1 MQFSIIFGE
10 LWLPRLGKTEPI
22 MASKNFDKV
31 IKLLRRYKS
40 YVVLAIGV
48 LVAVIVASLLIYYL
62 VEEGHLESEVWLKFA
77 ELLMNIGETMIGTVV
92 IGGGLGTLINFIFE
106 EMKKEEEEAKERVKD
121 WQDKREK
128 NKLFRWE
135 MQNKLQEAHDHVE
148 LARILIKSHK
158 SGKTYGEQIRN
169 RIMPSLISLQDF
181 KRKLTHAE
189 DRELVRNMDYL
200 QVSLTYMIAYL
211 SVLIEE
217 FECSYLKISNLQ
229 NYQDALANRMRTL
242 FTEVTEGKKEEAI
255 TLEKKKVFLEKAEEL
270 FGNIDIPSNI
280 EVVWQAMGELDYI
293 WDFIDEL
300 RNDKGQKSLYN
311 QFFLQHYFHCLK
323 ILKTKQSSIN
333 EKMANKPQFV
343 ANMEELKRIEEK
355 KNSDQPLTNQDS
367 LTRKMMREELHFDFD
382 TAKKKS
388 V

>member
-1 MQFSIIFGE
+1 
-10 LWLPRLGKTEPI
+10 
-22 MASKNFDKV
+22 MASKNFNKV
-31 IKLLRRYKS
+31 IKLLRRYK
-40 YVVLAIGV
+40 YHVMIAVVGLLG
-48 LVAVIVASLLIYYL
+48 VIVASLLIYHQ
-62 VEEGHLESEVWLKFA
+62 VGEDHPQKEFWHKFA
-77 ELLMNIGETMIGTVV
+77 EFLMNIGETMIGTLV

-121 WQDKREK
+121 WQEKREK

-181 KRKLTHAE
+181 KRILTHAE
-189 DRELVRNMDYL
+189 DRELVKNMDYL

-229 NYQDALANRMRTL
+229 NYQDALAQRMHTL
-242 FTEVTEGKKEEAI
+242 FTEVTEGKKEEGL
-255 TLEKKKVFLEKAEEL
+255 TLENKKAFLEKAEQI
-270 FGNIDIPSNI
+270 FGSIDIPSYI

-293 WDFIDEL
+293 WDFIGEM
-300 RNDKGQKSLYN
+300 RSEKGHKSLYN
-311 QFFLQHYFHCLK
+311 EFFLQHYFHCLK
-323 ILKTKQSSIN
+323 ILKTQQGAMS
-333 EKMANKPQFV
+333 EKLINKPQFI

-355 KNSDQPLTNQDS
+355 KNSDQPLTKQDS
-367 LTRKMMREELHFDFD
+367 LTRKIMREEFHFDFA
-382 TAKKKS
+382 TAKRKS